1 MWVKFAHWK
10 WLVGHANGRIQSINS
25 AQFKP
30 LFIIREAE
38 PVRYVSTRT
47 NDLINRWSKKR
58 YLIIPVTDHAFKR
71 TTIGYASWATDRD
84 YEIVNE
90 QVKPC
95 DRHPNTESF
104 GTQDTVCEVKGDRQR
119 SRTRVREGEC
129 QMFTMGWQIRWCN
142 HRLSALLVAT
152 NFSRSV
158 FLFFLSG
165 SLQTVFTQLLFMT
178 KPGKQN

>member
-1 MWVKFAHWK
+1 MRTDESSRSTVHNSNRCSSFARQNPSGMSVLEPMT
-10 WLVGHANGRIQSINS
+10 WLTDD
-25 AQFKP
+25 P
-30 LFIIREAE
+30 
-38 PVRYVSTRT
+38 
-47 NDLINRWSKKR
+47 KKR